1 MHHNVSD
8 IEFLLTLCIAAVFV
22 FACIAM
28 QKPVIN
34 YYLKFRRFLLQ
45 QEPAVSRQVD
55 LSSMSTERATTAT
68 AATERATTATAAT
81 KGATTA
87 TAATKGA
94 AATTAAAERAAT

>member
-22 FACIAM
+22 FACITM

-34 YYLKFRRFLLQ
+34 YYLKFRSFLLQ
-45 QEPAVSRQVD
+45 QEAAVSRQVD
-55 LSSMSTERATTAT
+55 LSSMS
-68 AATERATTATAAT
+68 TERATTATAAT

-94 AATTAAAERAAT
+94 AATTAATERAAT